1 MIFLYYNSNKQIES
15 HLLIDYW
22 LFQRTTT
29 HLIFSLSQII
39 FIRLRQGRQLK
50 EERMTKTYTLKPNET
65 FRREGSEWD
74 RLVVRRKDTTGN
86 EKIIGHTQI
95 RKDGIEKVTG
105 TAQYGS
111 DFNLLGQLYGAIA
124 RSPHPHARI
133 LSVNTEKASAVPGV
147 RAIITGADYPE
158 PYGTFIA
165 DQPIIA
171 TDKVRYQGEPVAAVA
186 AETEEAAREA
196 ASLINVEYE
205 LLPVVN
211 TLEESMT
218 NETLVHEDWDRYE
231 CSSVC
236 FPVQGTN
243 IGDQFHLCKGDVEKG
258 FAEADLIV
266 ESKFRCGQ
274 LQHALIETHT
284 ATAAANPYTGDI
296 QIWTPT
302 QSPFSLRGL
311 MGKIFGV
318 PAEKVRLTMTHIG
331 GGFGGKYEAK
341 CEPVAIALSLK
352 AGGRPVKVTYDRSEE
367 FAATVCRSTV
377 QYYIKTG
384 VKRDGTITA
393 QHVTGY
399 WDAGAYV
406 TTNPRVDY
414 NAGFAANGPY
424 KVPNSK
430 VDTYVYMTNRT
441 LGTAYRGFGVTE
453 AATLHE
459 HQMDIIAR
467 KLGMDPLALR
477 LKNCLH
483 DGDIGITGEVIST
496 CAVEECLRAAAKN
509 IEWESIPD
517 RWVDEEGY
525 LYGKGIAC
533 FNKLTGTPSTT
544 SCVVKM
550 NENGSVF
557 IWSASREMGQGVTT
571 TLPQFA
577 AESLQLDLDKISVA
591 PVDTAMT
598 PYDKTTTSSRSTF
611 HSGNAIL
618 EACEDIKK
626 QLCNLAAIKWK
637 CSKNDVIY
645 TDEGWIECTADPEKR
660 IHVNDVGKS
669 GIMHEQPPVIAIGR
683 YGTSDIFDPPPV
695 DGRQSARPTVMWMIG
710 AQAAIVKVNP
720 VTGRVKLLKMGCAHD
735 VGKAINPTGCLQQIE
750 GSVIMGL
757 GHALTEEMIYEGG
770 NLRNGNMVDYKI
782 PTFMDSDVEMKIT
795 LVENGHPEG
804 PYGVKGI
811 GEPGLVATAAAIAG
825 AVCHACNTDFDS
837 LPIKPEHILFRKEVR
852 D

>member
-1 MIFLYYNSNKQIES
+1 MAEPIKL
-15 HLLIDYW
+15 
-22 LFQRTTT
+22 TPC
-29 HLIFSLSQII
+29 
-39 FIRLRQGRQLK
+39 
-50 EERMTKTYTLKPNET
+50 EE
-65 FRREGSEWD
+65 FHREGTEWD
-74 RLVVRRKDTTGN
+74 RWVVERKDTDGS
-86 EKIIGHTQI
+86 EQVIGKTQI
-95 RKDGIEKVTG
+95 RKDGIAKVTG
-105 TAQYGS
+105 ATEYGA
-111 DFNLLGQLYGAIA
+111 DVNFPGQLYGVMT
-124 RSPHPHARI
+124 RSPYGHAKI
-133 LSVNTEKASAVPGV
+133 LSVNTEKAEAVPGV
-147 RAIITGADYPE
+147 RVVLTGKDYPE
-158 PYGTFIA
+158 PYGQFIA

-171 TDKVRYQGEPVAAVA
+171 LDKVRYQGEPVAAVA

-196 ASLINVEYE
+196 AGLVEVEYE
-205 LLPVVN
+205 PLPVVN
-211 TLEESMT
+211 DLEESMK
-218 NETLVHEDWDRYE
+218 NETLIHEDWSKYE
-231 CSSVC
+231 CSSAC
-236 FPVQGTN
+236 FPKQGTN
-243 IGDQFHLCKGDVEKG
+243 IGDEFHLVKGDVDKG
-258 FAEADLIV
+258 FAEADLVV

-274 LQHALIETHT
+274 LQHTLIETHT
-284 ATAAANPYTGDI
+284 ATAIANPLTQEI
-296 QIWTPT
+296 QVWSPN
-302 QSPFSLRGL
+302 QSPFGIRSL

-318 PAEKVRLTMTHIG
+318 PAEKVRLTLTDIG

-341 CEPVAIALSLK
+341 CEPLAIALSLK
-352 AGGRPVKVTYDRSEE
+352 CGGRPVKVTYDRHEE

-384 VKRDGTITA
+384 VKKDGTITA
-393 QHVTGY
+393 QQVTGY

-424 KVPNSK
+424 KVPNSR

-467 KLGMDPLALR
+467 KLGIEPLELR
-477 LKNCLH
+477 LRNCLH
-483 DGDIGITGEVIST
+483 DGDVGITGEIIST

-509 IEWESIPD
+509 VDWDQYPD
-517 RWVDEEGY
+517 RWTDEEGY

-544 SCVVKM
+544 SCVLKM
-550 NENGSVF
+550 NENGSLY

-571 TLPQFA
+571 TMPQFA
-577 AESLQLDLDKISVA
+577 AESLHMDLDRISVS

-598 PYDKTTTSSRSTF
+598 PFDKTTTSSRSTF

-618 EACEDIKK
+618 EACEDIKR
-626 QLCNLAAIKWK
+626 QLCALAAIKWS
-637 CSKNDVIY
+637 CDAADVTY
-645 TDEGWIECTADPEKR
+645 TKEGYIERVSDPSQR
-660 IHVNDVGKS
+660 IHISEVGSS

-695 DGRQSARPTVMWMIG
+695 DGRQSKRPTVMWMIG

-720 VTGRVKLLKMGCAHD
+720 VTGRVKLLKMGASND
-735 VGKAINPTGCLQQIE
+735 IGKAINPTGVLQQVE

-757 GHALTEEMIYEGG
+757 GHTIMEEMIYEDG
-770 NLRNGNMVDYKI
+770 NLRNGNMVDYKV
-782 PTFMDSDVEMKIT
+782 PTFMDSDVDVKIT
-795 LVENGHPEG
+795 LVEKGHPEG

-811 GEPGLVATAAAIAG
+811 GEPGLVPTAAAIAG
-825 AVCHACNTDFDS
+825 AISHACNTDFDS
-837 LPIKPEHILFRKEVR
+837 LPIKPEHILFREEVA

>member
-1 MIFLYYNSNKQIES
+1 MAQQSKLTPCEKF
-15 HLLIDYW
+15 H
-22 LFQRTTT
+22 
-29 HLIFSLSQII
+29 
-39 FIRLRQGRQLK
+39 
-50 EERMTKTYTLKPNET
+50 
-65 FRREGSEWD
+65 REGVEWD
-74 RLVVRRKDTTGN
+74 RLVVHRKDTDGV
-86 EKIIGHTQI
+86 EPVIGHSQI

-105 TAQYGS
+105 TAQYGA
-111 DFNLLGQLYGAIA
+111 DVNFPGQLYGAVT

-133 LSVNTEKASAVPGV
+133 LAIHTEKARAVVGV
-147 RAIITGADYPE
+147 RAVITGADYPE

-171 TDKVRYQGEPVAAVA
+171 LDKVRYQGEPVAAVA

-196 ASLINVEYE
+196 AEKVEVEYE

-211 TLEESMT
+211 TIEDSMK
-218 NETLVHEDWDRYE
+218 NETLIHEDWSRYD

-243 IGDQFHLCKGDVEKG
+243 IGDQFHLSKGNVEEG
-258 FAEADLIV
+258 FAQADLVV

-284 ATAAANPYTGDI
+284 ATAMANPYTGEI
-296 QIWTPT
+296 QVWTPN
-302 QSPFSLRGL
+302 QSPFSIQGL
-311 MGKIFGV
+311 MAKIFHV

-341 CEPVAIALSLK
+341 CEPIAIALSLK
-352 AGGRPVKVTYDRSEE
+352 AGGRPVKLTYDRHEE
-367 FAATVCRSTV
+367 FEATVCRSTV

-393 QHVTGY
+393 QQVTGY

-424 KVPNSK
+424 KIPNAK

-467 KLGMDPLALR
+467 KLGMEPLALR
-477 LKNCLH
+477 LHNCLH
-483 DGDIGITGEVIST
+483 DGDVGITGEIIST
-496 CAVEECLRAAAKN
+496 CAVEECLRAAARN
-509 IEWESIPD
+509 VDWDRLPD
-517 RWVDEEGY
+517 RWTDEEGN

-550 NENGSVF
+550 NENGSVY

-577 AESLQLDLDKISVA
+577 AEALHMDLERISVA
-591 PVDTAMT
+591 PVDTSMT

-611 HSGNAIL
+611 HSGNAVL
-618 EACEDIKK
+618 EACADIKR
-626 QLCNLAAIKWK
+626 QLCALAAVKWK
-637 CSKNDVIY
+637 CGAEDVTY
-645 TDEGWIECTADPEKR
+645 TDEGYIQRVSDPDQR
-660 IHVNDVGKS
+660 IHINDVGRS

-695 DGRQSARPTVMWMIG
+695 EGRQSSRPTVMWMIG
-710 AQAAIVKVNP
+710 AQAAVVKVNP
-720 VTGRVKLLKMGCAHD
+720 VTGRVKAVKMGAAHD
-735 VGKAINPTGCLQQIE
+735 IGKAINPTGCLQQIE
-750 GSVIMGL
+750 GAIIMGL
-757 GHALTEEMIYEGG
+757 GHALMEEMIYEEG
-770 NLRNGNMVDYKI
+770 NLRNGNMVDYKV

-804 PYGVKGI
+804 PFGVKGI
-811 GEPGLVATAAAIAG
+811 GEPGLVPTAAAIAG
-825 AVCHACNTDFDS
+825 AVSHACNTDFDS
-837 LPIKPEHILFRKEVR
+837 LPIKPEHILFRKEVG